1 MKIGILTFHRATNYG
16 TVLQA
21 YAMVCALRKLGLEA
35 ELIDYRPEYN
45 ERTMR
50 TRKLRNAHSIKEI
63 ASIVLNFLIY
73 GNHFKNK
80 IEKFG
85 SFIDK
90 MPCSSDVYRTTEEV
104 AAAMEQ
110 YDVLLSGSDQLWNE
124 RITGNDLTYFF
135 PFHHPCKISYASS
148 FGVSE
153 ISDKRKE
160 EILPLLSVFLHISVR
175 EKTAEQI
182 IKRLFSLYS
191 SAPVNELLRVVD
203 PTLLLE
209 AKEWGELKA
218 LDISLPEDGYIL
230 TYYMIETPLLRSI
243 TKKLQNETGLPVVN
257 LKPSK
262 KQMVF
267 REGMNMLGAGPA
279 EFISCYVGAKYVVT
293 NSFHGT
299 AFAINFNIPFYVA
312 PLPFS
317 MAGDVNSRLIEILEW
332 YDISER
338 FISTPESV
346 KTVSSAERLKDLENI
361 RNVRKNESM
370 EILIEMLRK
379 AYEHRGGI

>member
-21 YAMVCALRKLGLEA
+21 YALVCALRKLGLEA

-50 TRKLRNAHSIKEI
+50 TRKLGNAHSLKEV
-63 ASIVLNFLIY
+63 ASIVFNFFMY

-85 SFIDK
+85 LFIEK
-90 MPCSSDVYRTTEEV
+90 MPCSSAVYRTTKEV

-148 FGVSE
+148 FGVSD

-160 EILPLLSVFLHISVR
+160 EIIPLLSDFLHISVR
-175 EKTAEQI
+175 ENTAEQI
-182 IKRLFSLYS
+182 IEELFNSISREYI
-191 SAPVNELLRVVD
+191 NRIHRVVD
-203 PTLLLE
+203 PTLLLGAE
-209 AKEWGELKA
+209 EWCEQQAPDVL
-218 LDISLPEDGYIL
+218 LPEDGYIL
-230 TYYMIETPLLRSI
+230 TYYMIETPILRSI
-243 TKKLQNETGLPVVN
+243 TKKLQKETGLPVVN

-267 REGMNMLGAGPA
+267 GEGMNMLGAGPA
-279 EFISCYVGAKYVVT
+279 EFISCYAGAKFVVT

-312 PLPFS
+312 PLPVS
-317 MAGDVNSRLIEILEW
+317 MAGEVNSRLIEILEW
-332 YDISER
+332 YGLSER
-338 FISTPESV
+338 FIYTQDSIIN
-346 KTVSSAERLKDLENI
+346 VSAAEKFRNLENI
-361 RNVRKNESM
+361 RNIRRNESM
-370 EILIEMLRK
+370 LILTEMIRD
-379 AYEHRGGI
+379 AHEHQGGI